1 MQSSDADAE
10 IMDNDILNVSGKTFK
25 HLLNLMQ
32 RNALDFTALERMD
45 ANLDS
50 ISKNKKDKKTRHTQ
64 RLSKH
69 TDLSGQTFRGQKTAF
84 PKGRSAGEQA
94 DEDLLEADLDEHL
107 RTIHKPGSDSQSQ
120 VHEQDEVCLV
130 NLRFLPDGSFDFA
143 PETEQESLNAIE
155 LQKQLAKETV
165 NFYETRV
172 IMRGPDMPTR
182 LATGNAGGIYDLMHV
197 SHDSYK
203 EPSNSLNKGDDDSNV
218 SQTSTADPAREAA
231 TQSILMNLQRYAEA
245 QGHKFSPEDIDRTD
259 PEFQEWVAR
268 VKMSD

>member
-1 MQSSDADAE
+1 LHVAAIAPLNQPRAEPGGEEPSAQHSDDRPPGSARPKEHTPSAPPTAPPPPQLGLHTMQSSDADAE

-50 ISKNKKDKKTRHTQ
+50 ISKNKKDKKTRHKQ

-143 PETEQESLNAIE
+143 PEAGKSKCYRA
-155 LQKQLAKETV
+155 AK
-165 NFYETRV
+165 
-172 IMRGPDMPTR
+172 
-182 LATGNAGGIYDLMHV
+182 AAG
-197 SHDSYK
+197 
-203 EPSNSLNKGDDDSNV
+203 
-218 SQTSTADPAREAA
+218 
-231 TQSILMNLQRYAEA
+231 QRDCALL
-245 QGHKFSPEDIDRTD
+245 
-259 PEFQEWVAR
+259 
-268 VKMSD
+268 